1 MMKNSLYI
9 VLFVLFVFAL
19 KTQAQTSSNGTT
31 LYKVP
36 VIVYKGDTIPC
47 ITLRTVYVYPE
58 LHFKNKRQRRYYNK
72 LVRDVKKTLPIAKEV
87 KRAVIETYE
96 YLMTLPDE

>member
-1 MMKNSLYI
+1 MKNSLYI
-9 VLFVLFVFAL
+9 VFVLLFTFGL
-19 KTQAQTSSNGTT
+19 KAKAQTSSSHTT
-31 LYKVP
+31 IYKVP

-72 LVRDVKKTLPIAKEV
+72 LVRDVKKPFL
-87 KRAVIETYE
+87 
-96 YLMTLPDE
+96 